1 MGNLLAYALAL
12 FSFALFFGQWWAQVV
27 NLITP
32 RNARY
37 LLLIAIAFFL
47 SSIVVGAWPWA
58 RNYLQLIA
66 IAFFVIIILVVAW
79 PWIGTGFQRR
89 TRTVS
94 VGADISIGNYENIE
108 WIQGPE
114 PNNRPPVL
122 FNRILTACSLIL
134 LVFGLLS
141 VYLWITGRIVGQI
154 SLSWMFFFVVFIVFP
169 ILALLDTYIWEK
181 KYYKLGRS
189 TKAKYKT
196 IVLRG
201 DINEVFH
208 KCLKVIDARMR
219 MRTNSRII
227 IMDRPKL
234 IKALIGGF
242 VISIT
247 TRCMTDNKV
256 RIYFLSE
263 SQWVTTKIDFGIN
276 QRNIDKLDY
285 LIRSEMNG

>member
-1 MGNLLAYALAL
+1 M
-12 FSFALFFGQWWAQVV
+12 VK
-27 NLITP
+27 LITL

-37 LLLIAIAFFL
+37 LLLIAIVFFV
-47 SSIVVGAWPWA
+47 SSIVVGTWPWA

-94 VGADISIGNYENIE
+94 VGADISTGNYENIE

-134 LVFGLLS
+134 LTFGLLS
-141 VYLWITGRIVGQI
+141 VYLWITGRIVGQT

-169 ILALLDTYIWEK
+169 ILALLDIYIWEK
-181 KYYKLGRS
+181 KCYKSGRS
-189 TKAKYKT
+189 ARAKDNT
-196 IVLRG
+196 IILRG
-201 DINEVFH
+201 DINEVFNR
-208 KCLKVIDARMR
+208 CLKVIDARVR

-227 IMDRPKL
+227 MMDRPKR

-242 VISIT
+242 VISVT
-247 TRCMTDNKV
+247 TRRMRDNKV
-256 RIYFLSE
+256 RIYFLSDC
-263 SQWVTTKIDFGIN
+263 QWVTTKIDFRMN
-276 QRNIDKLDY
+276 QRNVDRFDRL
-285 LIRSEMNG
+285 LRLEMGLLTFEATN